1 MKNVLGSPWKGRIM
15 NDNVIALLEESRSR
29 EKEQALFYR
38 LLAAEAGTSGSE
50 GLADRF
56 NDLHADEQ
64 HHVSRLTAR
73 IFEMSGTP
81 AQAPRPSVSIPD
93 LDAWEEEARS
103 REEREVAWYRE
114 VLSKPLDDITRGIVE
129 EILASEEHHARKL
142 AGKWMSA

>member
-1 MKNVLGSPWKGRIM
+1 MS
-15 NDNVIALLEESRSR
+15 DAVIALLEESRSR

-50 GLADRF
+50 GLVDRL
-56 NDLHADEQ
+56 NNLHADEQ
-64 HHVSRLTAR
+64 HHFSRLTAR

-81 AQAPRPSVSIPD
+81 AETPRPMVSIPG

-114 VLSKPLDDITRGIVE
+114 VLAKPLDDTTRSVVE
-129 EILASEEHHARKL
+129 EILASEENHAMKL